1 MGNACESDDKSSGH
15 GAIHCTPYLRAVHRK
30 CSVHATDRRGATCRV
45 FVQGGGALARSSAGL
60 TGSDVRI
67 LVLGPQLILKD
78 GEELAPPAPQ
88 QRRVLSVLASRPS
101 EVVSREWIAN
111 QLWGAAKATQ
121 LRGLQSYVSH
131 LRSILGSRTI
141 ELVGGGYRLNL
152 DPSCIDEVEF
162 KRLVAQGLEASMAG
176 RFRQARH
183 DLEVALALYRG
194 EPYDDLGHGDFETRR
209 TGLRQLREAAEDAL
223 LRIRVDLIRGPQD
236 CDSLIP
242 QLAEAYAEQPDR
254 ELRVLLYART
264 LAMAGR
270 LSEAGDV
277 YKSFRARLKAHTGAE
292 PSAELT
298 ETMTK
303 LAQRDKAAMSM
314 AWGSTVVI
322 PAYTAA
328 LIGRTIESHAAVSML
343 EVGGSSLVTITGPSG
358 VGKTRV
364 AAAVARELADDLPGG
379 VIWVD
384 AGSAKRA
391 EDLLAR
397 IAEEV
402 GLSGGAASLKQA
414 LPKALGERR
423 TLVVLDGL
431 DQVDAKSAIAI
442 LLWAGPKVSV
452 VVTSTTT
459 LGLASEQVLTLQPL
473 STSGSDSATS
483 QAATFVMAILVRLG
497 VNGDPGAI
505 QAAVKR
511 TQGLPSELEQ
521 VALDFLTQSVA

>member
-1 MGNACESDDKSSGH
+1 MLS
-15 GAIHCTPYLRAVHRK
+15 
-30 CSVHATDRRGATCRV
+30 RV
-45 FVQGGGALARSSAGL
+45 SGGAV
-60 TGSDVRI
+60 GSEVRI
-67 LVLGPQLILKD
+67 LILGPQLILKD
-78 GEELAPPAPQ
+78 GKELSPPAPQ

-101 EVVSREWIAN
+101 EVVSREWIAH
-111 QLWGAAKATQ
+111 QLWGAAKTTQ

-131 LRSILGSRTI
+131 LRSVLGSRTI

-162 KRLVAQGLEASMAG
+162 KRLVSQGLDEALAG
-176 RFRQARH
+176 RFRQARQ
-183 DLEVALALYRG
+183 DLETALSLYRG
-194 EPYDDLGHGDFETRR
+194 EPYDDLGHGDFEVRR

-236 CDSLIP
+236 CDALIP
-242 QLAEAYAEQPDR
+242 QLAQAYAQQPDR

-270 LSEAGDV
+270 LTEAGEV
-277 YKSFRARLKAHTGAE
+277 YKSFRGRLKAQTGAE

-298 ETMTK
+298 DTMTR
-303 LAQRDKAAMSM
+303 LAQRDKAAMSL

-322 PAYTAA
+322 PAQNADI
-328 LIGRTIESHAAVSML
+328 IGRSVEVHAAVSML

-379 VIWVD
+379 VIWVE
-384 AGSAKRA
+384 AGSAKKM
-391 EDLLAR
+391 EELLGL

-431 DQVDAKSAIAI
+431 DGVDAKSALAI

-452 VVTSTTT
+452 VVTSEAT
-459 LGLASEQVLTLQPL
+459 LGLASEQVLSLQPL
-473 STSGSDSATS
+473 STSGSSTSAS
-483 QAATFVMAILVRLG
+483 PAALFVSAFLSRLG
-497 VNGDPGAI
+497 VEADLGTV
-505 QAAVKR
+505 QSVVKNTR
-511 TQGLPSELEQ
+511 GLPSELEQ
-521 VALDFLTQSVA
+521 VALDFLTHSVA